1 MDRILKY
8 STVVTLFMLAFTVLS
23 EVLDGRLFVLKRGM
37 KVAIFGFCILAI
49 VFETLMFRTPG
60 RTYSYELS
68 LFWSYRLALAGSHTY
83 AQEIVLNIL
92 LYMPLGFILPE
103 VFEEAKPWQLVLF
116 LLVLSGMIESIQL
129 ITKLGL
135 FEFDD
140 IFNNILGGVFGI
152 GCSSVLTRRTKL

>member
-1 MDRILKY
+1 
-8 STVVTLFMLAFTVLS
+8 
-23 EVLDGRLFVLKRGM
+23 
-37 KVAIFGFCILAI
+37 
-49 VFETLMFRTPG
+49 MFRTPG

-68 LFWSYRLALAGSHTY
+68 LFWSYRLALAGNTKL

-103 VFEEAKPWQLVLF
+103 VFEQAKPWQLILF

-129 ITKLGL
+129 FTKLGL

-140 IFNNILGGVFGI
+140 IFNNTLGGVLGM